1 MDKVLKSSPWGNGRT
16 MTTEFDFDEGL
27 PFDAGER
34 GDFLADAATALD
46 RLGMHYGPG
55 QSEGTSEVGDFA
67 REFATDLAEVQKPQI
82 YRLDAALLDRD
93 RSDVPVETTELI
105 RQHRFYWLSLPVS
118 LWARPGWG
126 FNRLE
131 AKAEFEAD
139 GGATTFDL
147 LPDQE
152 FATRFSMNA
161 SLDLGIDAGLRFT
174 AEAPLLAAGVPGVA
188 GASAGANAAASAGAK
203 ANLVVGPFDYR
214 VTAARVKHSP
224 VGLDHAF
231 WRLDS
236 AEYVD
241 ERDPGLRVVLRIP
254 KSAESVKVTVT
265 IQARRYFP
273 VMNARFQEAVRNLPD
288 AIANFFKGGTP
299 LGDRR
304 TWDLSQEM

>member
-1 MDKVLKSSPWGNGRT
+1 
-16 MTTEFDFDEGL
+16 MTAEYDFDEGL
-27 PFDAGER
+27 PFDARQR
-34 GDFLADAATALD
+34 GDFLAEAAVALD
-46 RLGMHYGPG
+46 RLGMQYGPG
-55 QSEGTSEVGDFA
+55 QTQGTTDVGEFA
-67 REFATDLAEVQKPQI
+67 RAFATDVAQVQKPQM
-82 YRLDAALLDRD
+82 YRLDAALLDRN
-93 RSDVPVETTELI
+93 RLGVPVEASELV
-105 RQHRFYWLSLPVS
+105 RHFRFYWLSLPVS

-131 AKAEFEAD
+131 AKAEFEAE

-152 FATRFSMNA
+152 FAKRFSLNA
-161 SLDLGIDAGLRFT
+161 SLNLGVDAGMRFS
-174 AEAPLLAAGVPGVA
+174 AEAPVLAVGVPGVA
-188 GASAGANAAASAGAK
+188 GASAGAKAEANADAK

-214 VTAARVKHSP
+214 VTAAKVKRSA

-241 ERDPGLRVVLRIP
+241 ERDPGLRAVVRIP
-254 KSAESVKVTVT
+254 KETESMSVTVT
-265 IQARRYFP
+265 IQARRYFS
-273 VMNARFQEAVRNLPD
+273 VMNARFQEAVRSLPD

-299 LGDRR
+299 LGDRG

>member
-1 MDKVLKSSPWGNGRT
+1 
-16 MTTEFDFDEGL
+16 MTDEFDFDEGL
-27 PFDAGER
+27 EFDAGDR
-34 GDFLADAATALD
+34 GEFLADAATALD
-46 RLGMHYGPG
+46 RLGMQYGAG
-55 QSEGTSEVGDFA
+55 QAQGTTELGDFA
-67 REFATDLAEVQKPQI
+67 RAFATDVTEIQKPQI
-82 YRLDAALLDRD
+82 YRLDAALLDRA
-93 RSDVPVETTELI
+93 RLGVPVETDELV
-105 RQHRFYWLSLPVS
+105 RKFRFYWLSLPVS

-152 FATRFSMNA
+152 FATRFKLNA
-161 SLDLGIDAGLRFT
+161 SLDLGVDARMRFS
-174 AEAPLLAAGVPGVA
+174 AEAPVVAVGVPGVA
-188 GASAGANAAASAGAK
+188 GASAAAKATAGAGAK

-224 VGLDHAF
+224 PGLDYAY

-241 ERDPGLRVVLRIP
+241 EGDPGLRVVVRIP
-254 KSAESVKVTVT
+254 KETEAMKVTVT
-265 IQARRYFP
+265 IQARRYFS

-288 AIANFFKGGTP
+288 AIANFFKGGAP
-299 LGDRR
+299 LGDRG
-304 TWDLSQEM
+304 TWDLSDEM